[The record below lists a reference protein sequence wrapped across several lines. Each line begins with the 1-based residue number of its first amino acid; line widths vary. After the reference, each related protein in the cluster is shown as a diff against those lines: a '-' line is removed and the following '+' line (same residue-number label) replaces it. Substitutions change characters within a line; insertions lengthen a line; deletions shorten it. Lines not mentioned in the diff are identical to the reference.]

1 MGNRTVEHKS
11 HEHNVP
17 NSFMCSAPG
26 HEFWD
31 YCLRVVVERSAL
43 ANAFPH
49 AKRWDS
55 IERIAG
61 PAMLYVALMDWRYIT
76 GEHLPIIDDAALIYP
91 YDWTH
96 AWSTSATPMVEDCHA
111 SDNPKFNPEKCKA
124 RFPDAYAIT
133 YWSRTWA
140 DDAPGEPPPQ
150 ETAPVSNAV
159 ETADGD

>member
-1 MGNRTVEHKS
+1 
-11 HEHNVP
+11 
-17 NSFMCSAPG
+17 MCSAPG

-91 YDWTH
+91 YGD
-96 AWSTSATPMVEDCHA
+96 STP
-111 SDNPKFNPEKCKA
+111 
-124 RFPDAYAIT
+124 
-133 YWSRTWA
+133 
-140 DDAPGEPPPQ
+140 
-150 ETAPVSNAV
+150 TAPLPHIRPPTHSKVCA
-159 ETADGD
+159 ARILA